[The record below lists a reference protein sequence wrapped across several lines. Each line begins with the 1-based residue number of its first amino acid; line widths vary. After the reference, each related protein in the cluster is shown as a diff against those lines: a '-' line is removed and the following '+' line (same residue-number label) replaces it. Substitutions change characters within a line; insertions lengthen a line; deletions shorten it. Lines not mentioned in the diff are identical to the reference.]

1 MTLDD
6 TPQGVHSRPLSIVLS
21 ELAADTSVE
30 RLSIADLLAAL
41 NDRAMAALLL
51 MFALPNVIPTPPGT
65 SAVLGAPLVFLAA
78 QLTFGRRPWLPGFI
92 SRRSM
97 PHSYFAA
104 FVVRAVPWLQR
115 AERMLQ
121 PRGEWLSR
129 PPFEYAVGA
138 VCLLMAVII
147 FLPIPM
153 GNILPAF
160 SVCLCALGIL
170 ERDGLWIA
178 AGLASAAASVGLVW
192 GMVYAVVK
200 SALFLLAGAVG

>member
-1 MTLDD
+1 MTLKEP
-6 TPQGVHSRPLSIVLS
+6 TQGAQCRPLSIVLS
-21 ELAADTSVE
+21 ELAAQKSVE
-30 RLSIADLLAAL
+30 RISVGELLAAL

-121 PRGEWLSR
+121 PRAQWLSR
-129 PPFEYAVGA
+129 PPLEYGVGA
-138 VCLLMAVII
+138 VCLLMSVII

-153 GNILPAF
+153 GNILPAL
-160 SVCLCALGIL
+160 SICLCALGIL
-170 ERDGLWIA
+170 ERDGVWIA
-178 AGLASAAASVGLVW
+178 AGLVASAASVGLVW
-192 GMVYAVVK
+192 GVIYAVIK
-200 SALFLLAGAVG
+200 SAVFLLAGAVT